1 MNQARRRARRRG
13 GQPSRKGHGTRTWL
27 LGAGG
32 LVVAFVLGWA
42 LVAAGRGSSSSSDV
56 GCSAME
62 QLSYHVHAHLSI
74 YVDGQEVPVAPNLGI
89 HATCIS
95 WLHTHSADGV
105 IHVEAPS
112 AHTYR
117 LGEFFQVWGQP
128 LDATHLLD
136 HASDGTHQIVAY
148 VNGQRYQ
155 GSPDGIPLDPHAVI
169 VLEYGLPLVP
179 PPPYTFPQGV

>member
-1 MNQARRRARRRG
+1 MTCHRPARISRRLVGQSSNGSRTCLTRSRAATNTGVLAPARDAHAEDEEQRMNQARRRARRRG

-74 YVDGQEVPVAPNLGI
+74 YV
-89 HATCIS
+89 
-95 WLHTHSADGV
+95 
-105 IHVEAPS
+105 
-112 AHTYR
+112 
-117 LGEFFQVWGQP
+117 
-128 LDATHLLD
+128 
-136 HASDGTHQIVAY
+136 
-148 VNGQRYQ
+148 
-155 GSPDGIPLDPHAVI
+155 
-169 VLEYGLPLVP
+169 
-179 PPPYTFPQGV
+179 